1 MRQYLLP
8 EKGNFYKANMHMHTT
23 VSDGCWTPEQ
33 AKEEYKKRGYSIMA
47 YTDHEVM
54 IPHDELNDENF
65 LTILSTEIAV
75 NAPWSEKGFWYVP
88 TYHINHRGKG
98 FPEVTRACDR

>member
-54 IPHDELNDENF
+54 IPHDELNDEK
-65 LTILSTEIAV
+65 LSHY
-75 NAPWSEKGFWYVP
+75 PF
-88 TYHINHRGKG
+88 HRDSGKCAL
-98 FPEVTRACDR
+98 E